1 MMNRRRIGSAL
12 LGVTV
17 VLAGAQMHAQASAI
31 PSAQVSA
38 EAQPASGEQS
48 KGRGLLTEMVKA
60 LGGDTWLN
68 RQNWVFEGRAAT
80 FYKGMP
86 HEDAPQFEEYYRAN
100 PFAERVIVITHSG
113 IFIATNHKDIAE
125 IWTPD
130 NGYELTFRGKKP
142 LPEKDVQDYMR
153 RRAHSLE
160 TVVHDWLSKPD
171 TIVTYEG
178 SNMVSRRLAEQV
190 SIITAKNDA
199 VTIELEE
206 STHRPLS
213 ISFQWRD
220 PLYKDLNTDEI
231 QYDDYHVVQGIAT
244 PYAVTYLHNGDT
256 TQQRFFTKIAYNQPL
271 GEDLF
276 NPDAPLNVKTKGK

>member
-1 MMNRRRIGSAL
+1 MKLRVMFAA
-12 LGVTV
+12 
-17 VLAGAQMHAQASAI
+17 VLMGGTMQVHAQASAI

-48 KGRGLLTEMVKA
+48 KGRGLMTEMVNA
-60 LGGDTWLN
+60 LGGDAWLN
-68 RQNWVFEGRAAT
+68 RKNWEFQGRAAT

-100 PFAERVIVITHSG
+100 PFAELVIVITHSG

-160 TVVHDWLSKPD
+160 TVVHDWLSNPD

-190 SIITAKNDA
+190 SVITAKNDA

-276 NPDAPLNVKTKGK
+276 DPDAPLNVKTKGK

>member
-1 MMNRRRIGSAL
+1 MKMRRQIGSSL
-12 LGVTV
+12 LGLAV
-17 VLAGAQMHAQASAI
+17 VFAGARMHAQASAI

-48 KGRGLLTEMVKA
+48 KGRALMAEMVKA
-60 LGGDTWLN
+60 LGGDAWLN
-68 RQNWVFEGRAAT
+68 RQNWVFLGSAAT

-86 HEDAPQFEEYYRAN
+86 HEGAPQFEEYYRAS

-178 SNMVSRRLAEQV
+178 SNMVARRLAEQV
-190 SIITAKNDA
+190 SIITAKNEA

-231 QYDDYHVVQGIAT
+231 QYDDYHMVQGIAT
-244 PYAVTYLHNGDT
+244 PYAVTYLHNGDM

-271 GEDLF
+271 ADELF
-276 NPDAPLNVKTKGK
+276 NPDAPLSVKTKGK